1 MSGNITLDKV
11 SHYRVFYDIV
21 KKITNDFDKLEFY
34 MLLDAYRFD
43 GLLPEPLSMSLE
55 LEIAFTAAKAIIDS
69 EKE

>member
-21 KKITNDFDKLEFY
+21 KKITK
-34 MLLDAYRFD
+34 
-43 GLLPEPLSMSLE
+43 E